1 MNPRYAQNLPVDG
14 WRRTAPAGTLNSDE
28 NGSAEPAASEVHG
41 GTRMDPASAEPLER
55 SPEAP
60 AGPTMG
66 RRRFIRVLLGFSAVS
81 MVAMIVTPV
90 VGFLVPPKTAGAG
103 TGGRV
108 LVGTTADI
116 APGSAKVVAMG
127 SSPVIVTNTES
138 GVKAFSAV
146 CTHLGCI
153 VGFDDTI
160 KQIVCPCHDGHF
172 NPTSGAVLS
181 GPPPQPLPPVTV
193 AVEKDQIYLVQG

>member
-1 MNPRYAQNLPVDG
+1 MDPVSVESLE
-14 WRRTAPAGTLNSDE
+14 RVPEAPAGP
-28 NGSAEPAASEVHG
+28 PA
-41 GTRMDPASAEPLER
+41 
-55 SPEAP
+55 AP

-66 RRRFIRVLLGFSAVS
+66 RRRFIRVLVGFSVFS
-81 MVAMIVTPV
+81 MMAMIVTPI
-90 VGFLVPPKTAGAG
+90 VGFLIPPKTAGVGA
-103 TGGRV
+103 GGRV
-108 LVGTTADI
+108 LVGTTGDI
-116 APGSAKVVAMG
+116 PPGSGKVVAMG
-127 SSPVIVTNTES
+127 SSPVMVTNTDS

-153 VGFDDTI
+153 VGYDDTI

-193 AVEKDQIYLVQG
+193 TVEKDQIYLVQS